1 MNEPRGIRNNN
12 PLNIRKSADRWKG
25 QINVNVN
32 DNDNNSSPSPRRGDR
47 GEAKFC
53 QFETMAYGWRAAFML
68 LHTYMSKYKLTT
80 IRKIIYHWAPP
91 NENNTAAY
99 TNHVS
104 YLAVLDP
111 NQEIEFGNKFTMLQI
126 GRAMCQV
133 ENGLQYDPVNKKEWL
148 DALDQGY
155 EMALREVKRKR

>member
-25 QINVNVN
+25 LRCVQK
-32 DNDNNSSPSPRRGDR
+32 D
-47 GEAKFC
+47 KTFC

-80 IRKIIYHWAPP
+80 IRKIIYRWAPP

-148 DALDQGY
+148 EALEQGY

>member
-1 MNEPRGIRNNN
+1 MEPRGIRNNN

-25 QINVNVN
+25 LRCVQK
-32 DNDNNSSPSPRRGDR
+32 D
-47 GEAKFC
+47 KTFC

-80 IRKIIYHWAPP
+80 IRKIIYRWAPP

-148 DALDQGY
+148 DALEQGY
-155 EMALREVKRKR
+155 EMAAKEVKKLKR

>member
-1 MNEPRGIRNNN
+1 
-12 PLNIRKSADRWKG
+12 
-25 QINVNVN
+25 
-32 DNDNNSSPSPRRGDR
+32 
-47 GEAKFC
+47 
-53 QFETMAYGWRAAFML
+53 MAYGWRAAFML

-80 IRKIIYHWAPP
+80 IRKIIYRWAPP

-148 DALDQGY
+148 EALDQGY
-155 EMALREVKRKR
+155 EMALRNATK

>member
-1 MNEPRGIRNNN
+1 
-12 PLNIRKSADRWKG
+12 
-25 QINVNVN
+25 
-32 DNDNNSSPSPRRGDR
+32 
-47 GEAKFC
+47 
-53 QFETMAYGWRAAFML
+53 MAYGWRAAFML

-80 IRKIIYHWAPP
+80 IRKIIYRWAPP

-133 ENGLQYDPVNKKEWL
+133 ENGLQYDPINKKEWL
-148 DALDQGY
+148 DALNQGY
-155 EMALREVKRKR
+155 EMALREVKGKRP

>member
-1 MNEPRGIRNNN
+1 MESRGIRNNN
-12 PLNIRKSADRWKG
+12 PLNIRLSSDKWQG
-25 QINVNVN
+25 QVL
-32 DNDNNSSPSPRRGDR
+32 PQRGS
-47 GEAKFC
+47 GEGAFC
-53 QFETMAYGWRAAFML
+53 QFETMAYGWRAAYML

-80 IRKIIYHWAPP
+80 IRKIIYRWAPP

-111 NQEIEFGNKFTMLQI
+111 NQEIEFSNKFTMLQI

-133 ENGLQYDPVNKKEWL
+133 ENGLQYDPINKKEWL
-148 DALDQGY
+148 DALNQGY
-155 EMALREVKRKR
+155 EMALREVKGKRR

>member
-1 MNEPRGIRNNN
+1 MEPRGIRNNN
-12 PLNIRKSADRWKG
+12 PLNIRRSKDKWQG
-25 QINVNVN
+25 QVNPSGNGNVNGN
-32 DNDNNSSPSPRRGDR
+32 GNNSSPKGDA
-47 GEAKFC
+47 EFV
-53 QFETMAYGWRAAFML
+53 QFYSMEYGWRAAFLL

-80 IRKIIYHWAPP
+80 VRKIIYRWAPP